1 MRKILSFALMLLMA
15 VGMCGCSFWGSTDN
29 KKDSTESEKVCE
41 IGETQ
46 TIKDVSLTVTSVESG
61 LYYRNQRS
69 ENGSWVKIKFTAKTE
84 KDGSKIYYSD
94 FSLNDGYTIRETP
107 YETNIKLG
115 GFALV
120 TGQQYDFFVVYDCK
134 YSHYEVDMIFKWTEL
149 YRGTRRWQL

>member
-1 MRKILSFALMLLMA
+1 MKKILSFILVVLMA
-15 VGMCGCSFWGSTDN
+15 FGMCGCSFLGDTDD
-29 KKDSTESEKVCE
+29 KKDSTENDKICE

-46 TIKDVSLTVTSVESG
+46 TIKDVSLTVKSVESG
-61 LYYRNQRS
+61 LYYNNERS
-69 ENGSWVKIKFTAKTE
+69 QNGSWVKIKFTAKTE

-107 YETNIKLG
+107 YATNIKLN

-149 YRGTRRWQL
+149 FSGTRRWCL